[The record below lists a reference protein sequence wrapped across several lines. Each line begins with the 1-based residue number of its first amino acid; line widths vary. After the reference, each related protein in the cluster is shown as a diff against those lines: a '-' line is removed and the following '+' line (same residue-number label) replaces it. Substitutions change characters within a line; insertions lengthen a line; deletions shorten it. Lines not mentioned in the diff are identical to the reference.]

1 MVAGTGRVG
10 MLRTSLL
17 STCTS
22 KVRRILFFADT
33 QLEVA
38 DDARFERTSVLPGIG
53 AAKSL

>member
-1 MVAGTGRVG
+1 VVAGRLG